1 MFINA
6 GARDLLL
13 QGERQRFLAEQWPRI
28 HATIQRLGLTPEEL
42 LDAAAPSRQSP
53 DAAEEER

>member
-6 GARDLLL
+6 GARNLLL
-13 QGERQRFLAEQWPRI
+13 QGERQKFLAEQWPAI

-42 LDAAAPSRQSP
+42 LRAAASGGRPS
-53 DAAEEER
+53 AGEKER